1 MINADRI
8 YVGAKYD
15 LYQIT
20 NHGKSPLEDFF
31 KSLTKENKNKIIA
44 LLQSTADHGLPS
56 NTEKYKKLHCKEIK
70 LNEFKAHQIRIFCAL
85 DGKKIILSNGFLKK
99 SNKTSKAEI
108 NRAKSLLKAE
118 TTTQKL
124 VY

>member
-8 YVGAKYD
+8 YVGVKYD

-31 KSLTKENKNKIIA
+31 KSLTKENRDKIIA
-44 LLQSTADHGLPS
+44 LLHNAANNGLPS
-56 NTEKYKKLHCKEIK
+56 NTEKFKKLHCKEIK
-70 LNEFKAHQIRIFCAL
+70 LNEFKAHQVRIFCAL

-99 SNKTSKAEI
+99 RNKTSKAEI
-108 NRAKSLLKAE
+108 NRAKSLLRAYFE
-118 TTTQKL
+118 REQK
-124 VY
+124 

>member
-1 MINADRI
+1 MANADRI

-31 KSLTKENKNKIIA
+31 KSLTKENRDKIIA
-44 LLQSTADHGLPS
+44 LLHNAANNGLPS
-56 NTEKYKKLHCKEIK
+56 NTEKFKKLHCKEIK
-70 LNEFKAHQIRIFCAL
+70 LNEFKAHQVRIFCAL
-85 DGKKIILSNGFLKK
+85 DGKKIILSNGFIKK

-108 NRAKSLLKAE
+108 NRAKNLLRAYLE
-118 TTTQKL
+118 REQK
-124 VY
+124 